1 MTEQD
6 KIKELQDEVQALKET
21 LSEIEAMPVDEDF
34 VDDDVEENVEF
45 DEADDGEEEDNDEE
59 VDE

>member
-6 KIKELQDEVQALKET
+6 KIKELQEEVQALKET

-45 DEADDGEEEDNDEE
+45 DEADDDEEEDNDEE